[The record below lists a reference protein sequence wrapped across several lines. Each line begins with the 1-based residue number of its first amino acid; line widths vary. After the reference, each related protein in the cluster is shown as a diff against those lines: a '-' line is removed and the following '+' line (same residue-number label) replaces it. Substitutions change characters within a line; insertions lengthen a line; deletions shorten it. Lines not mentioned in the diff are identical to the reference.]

1 MQIKQ
6 RTLASITAFFDS
18 VPLRFTLLRMLSIYS
33 LSNLAWKNLKY
44 FGSWT
49 IFKPHVDSR

>member
-6 RTLASITAFFDS
+6 RTLACITAFFDS

-49 IFKPHVDSR
+49 IFNPRVDSR